1 MIHVGCVTINR
12 ENAKRSIWRITRLIG
27 AINKSGNNQMPWTVV
42 NDLYTNFV
50 DLLFASNFGVLSSIS
65 GSLTVM
71 GLMLSVLCA
80 LIGFMDCQS
89 NFLPEDHITSIR
101 CNIPLLLRK
110 LCLCKMFSIEDAID
124 TKGTVAKKMKIVKKV
139 QTICETKF
147 KALNDGRL
155 DEFLVYLLINLP
167 FNFMIACYTVV
178 GPSLMAKDDGGP
190 IRSDLAGVW
199 QMGSPVA
206 VEMVNLP
213 TTFLAVLLNMNLFVS
228 LKFLSLIACHCFAF
242 LLNVHCFFFFLVTPF
257 NRLLHS

>member
-1 MIHVGCVTINR
+1 MAT
-12 ENAKRSIWRITRLIG
+12 TRRHG
-27 AINKSGNNQMPWTVV
+27 QWYVHY
-42 NDLYTNFV
+42 DLCTKFV
-50 DLLFASNFGVLSSIS
+50 DLLFASNFGVISSIS

-110 LCLCKMFSIEDAID
+110 LCLCKMFSIDDAID
-124 TKGTVAKKMKIVKKV
+124 TKGTVAKKMKIAKKV

-228 LKFLSLIACHCFAF
+228 LKVFVVDCLPLFCFFAKRA
-242 LLNVHCFFFFLVTPF
+242 LFFFFLVTPF